1 MIIRVH
7 KYLIGREARCV
18 VVIDSGGSTYLLVYP
33 SGRVGCSSEAYI
45 DLWVERRF
53 VNSGGPMIIY
63 QRIFFWGGGS
73 HGFQGGI
80 EGVGRRQQS
89 IRRVLWN
96 IYCRLTTNEGGGMG
110 GTRISQSFMGV
121 GSVTLYQY
129 TPLHTNVIRAANFLL
144 TQIRRLSK

>member
-1 MIIRVH
+1 
-7 KYLIGREARCV
+7 
-18 VVIDSGGSTYLLVYP
+18 
-33 SGRVGCSSEAYI
+33 
-45 DLWVERRF
+45 
-53 VNSGGPMIIY
+53 MIIY
-63 QRIFFWGGGS
+63 QRFSFFGGGS

-96 IYCRLTTNEGGGMG
+96 IGGWGMG
-110 GTRISQSFMGV
+110 GIRILQSFMGV

-144 TQIRRLSK
+144 NQIRRLSK